1 MKRPWTLTRRAQ
13 YVSVNQRGSIYA
25 DSLIVAKVLPNGLD
39 VNRYGFSV
47 AKRVGTAV
55 CRNRLRRQLREIVRS
70 HSIKQG
76 WDIVLIAR
84 PKAAAADY
92 HQLDK
97 AVERLLSRGKLLQV
111 DNEAIGAKPD

>member
-1 MKRPWTLTRRAQ
+1 MKRPWTLTTRGQ
-13 YVSVNQRGSIYA
+13 YVSVSQHGSTYA
-25 DSLIVAKVLPNGLD
+25 DSLLVAKVLPNGLNL
-39 VNRYGFSV
+39 NRYGFSV

-70 HSIKQG
+70 HPIERG

-92 HQLDK
+92 HQLDEVV
-97 AVERLLSRGKLLQV
+97 ARLLRRGKLLQI
-111 DNEAIGAKPD
+111 DNEAIGAKPN

>member
-13 YVSVNQRGSIYA
+13 YVSVSQRGSIYA

-97 AVERLLSRGKLLQV
+97 VVARLLSRGKLLQV
-111 DNEAIGAKPD
+111 DNEAIGARPD